1 MSDEWVNE
9 MSIDEIPD
17 GLREVAKVIGS
28 KAAIDLAKYFGGQY
42 YYFPKIDKAL
52 SLQRDKKIRKEFNGS
67 NHRELARKYDLSENW
82 IRRIVGEHPSDSASA
97 EQPLLFQD
105 SN

>member
-1 MSDEWVNE
+1 MSDEWVKE
-9 MSIDEIPD
+9 LSIEDIPD
-17 GLREVAKVIGS
+17 GLREIVPIVGIKS
-28 KAAIDLAKYFGGQY
+28 AIDLAKHFGGQHI
-42 YYFPKIDKAL
+42 YFPKIDKTL

-82 IRRIVGEHPSDSASA
+82 IRRIVGERPSDSASA

-105 SN
+105 SD